1 MLDCKVVR
9 AGFRGFINGF
19 LSAETEEAIIIHLAK
34 CNDCKKFY
42 KDYCEAIGKKFDI
55 KDIINKFHSKCI
67 KQKYKS
73 ELIPVLIERGL
84 IKQEELKKMKT
95 YLELAKEKDV
105 VTLSNVVSVN
115 ELLKSSIEYDEKDE
129 HLVSDFGWYLV
140 EQSCARVDMLERSLA
155 IDSERVE

>member
-19 LSAETEEAIIIHLAK
+19 LSAETEEAIIIHLTK
-34 CNDCKKFY
+34 CNECKKFY
-42 KDYCEAIGKKFDI
+42 ADYCKAIGKKFDI
-55 KDIINKFHSKCI
+55 KEIINKFHDKCK

-84 IKQEELKKMKT
+84 IKNEEIKMIKT

-105 VTLSNVVSVN
+105 IALSNVVSVN
-115 ELLKSSIEYDEKDE
+115 ELLKSNIEYEEQDA
-129 HLVSDFGWYLV
+129 HLVSDFAWYLV
-140 EQSCARVDMLERSLA
+140 EQSCAKVDMLERSLA
-155 IDSERVE
+155 IDCERVE